1 MSEIVYQFSRYG
13 AKNAQHVEFMRSVL
27 EVVTEEVAT
36 AQGFA
41 AQRDAFAAAVDDEVA
56 RFQPEKAFLDTPE
69 ITAADALRDNTFL
82 FQKSLSKAYADYCPD
97 AELRKSGQTAF
108 FLFNER
114 DDAYRQDYL
123 SETATLADLAGK
135 MREEPYAAA
144 LAAIGLEGA
153 ADELEAANE
162 AFREVYYKRATVD
175 RQRVFSVGMKELRG
189 RADDAFDAL
198 AKAINALYL
207 VNEMTTKDEGK
218 RTALAALIDDVNTYV
233 VRLRKTMGGTA
244 SSSGTEGEEG
254 GSTPTDPTNPDPSEP
269 GGEEPGGEET
279 DSPENI

>member
-1 MSEIVYQFSRYG
+1 MKEIVFDFSRHA

-27 EVVTEEVAT
+27 EVVTEEVAM

-114 DDAYRQDYL
+114 DDAYRQD
-123 SETATLADLAGK
+123 
-135 MREEPYAAA
+135 
-144 LAAIGLEGA
+144 
-153 ADELEAANE
+153 
-162 AFREVYYKRATVD
+162 
-175 RQRVFSVGMKELRG
+175 
-189 RADDAFDAL
+189 
-198 AKAINALYL
+198 
-207 VNEMTTKDEGK
+207 
-218 RTALAALIDDVNTYV
+218 
-233 VRLRKTMGGTA
+233 
-244 SSSGTEGEEG
+244 
-254 GSTPTDPTNPDPSEP
+254 
-269 GGEEPGGEET
+269 
-279 DSPENI
+279 